1 MKLNTVKKISFILL
15 NIIMYSFLLL
25 CVLILCYS
33 LLSAN
38 GSDEAVSVFGH
49 QVRVVETES
58 MEKCDATDVSGFE
71 IGSIPVNSAVLIE
84 RIPSDPEK
92 AAEWYKGLKVGDV
105 LTFKYTYT
113 RQITVTHRIT
123 SIKENGRGGYLIALA
138 GDNTSSST
146 DQLYQVIDTSESNS
160 GNYVIGKV
168 VGQSKILGAVISF
181 IQKPVGTVCVI
192 IVPCILIIFAESMK
206 LVKAASEKKRLQA
219 QKESEKKDEEL
230 ELLRKR
236 VAELEGSDSAG
247 EDETEKKN

>member
-33 LLSAN
+33 LLSAK

-123 SIKENGRGGYLIALA
+123 SIKENGTGGYIIILT
-138 GDNTSSST
+138 GDNAASKARQGYQTINTS
-146 DQLYQVIDTSESNS
+146 DTTSP
-160 GNYVIGKV
+160 NYIIGKV
-168 VGQSKILGAVISF
+168 KATSHIVGQLLQITSDPINALLLITF
-181 IQKPVGTVCVI
+181 PCV
-192 IVPCILIIFAESMK
+192 LIIMLEIFK
-206 LVKAASEKKRLQA
+206 LIKSSIDEKLRKSEERVKSLQ
-219 QKESEKKDEEL
+219 L
-230 ELLRKR
+230 ELD
-236 VAELEGSDSAG
+236 ELKGKLKA
-247 EDETEKKN
+247 KNE